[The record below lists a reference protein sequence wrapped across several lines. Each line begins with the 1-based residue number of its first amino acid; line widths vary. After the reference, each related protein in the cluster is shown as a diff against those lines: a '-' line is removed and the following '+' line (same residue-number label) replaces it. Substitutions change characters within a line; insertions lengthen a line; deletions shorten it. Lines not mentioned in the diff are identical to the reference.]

1 MDKKNEYAKILLNAY
16 NNGLFKIIWNTSGF
30 SLIHFKTCLK
40 VVIVYKIMELFIFM

>member
-30 SLIHFKTCLK
+30 SLGIDSKRKDRLP
-40 VVIVYKIMELFIFM
+40 ELNEKK